1 MTARSTKQEVTTGST
16 RGSPPGSRGVGEG
29 TGTVPAVGFPA
40 VATGG
45 AVPAGPGAAV
55 GHPPPMGQRTGSSS
69 GVPQSAEGSG
79 AEYGEGGVTGGALR
93 SMSTVAAYPERA
105 TSAAAADAR
114 AAGR

>member
-1 MTARSTKQEVTTGST
+1 M
-16 RGSPPGSRGVGEG
+16 
-29 TGTVPAVGFPA
+29 
-40 VATGG
+40 
-45 AVPAGPGAAV
+45 
-55 GHPPPMGQRTGSSS
+55 
-69 GVPQSAEGSG
+69 PQSAEGSG